1 MPGSPQPRRATSRR
15 GFVAW
20 CGAVAAAVLVGR
32 RPVWAGVPDETRGGP
47 RCHGHP
53 AGAGDYVHP
62 DPRPGIDASGV
73 LPPEELTTVP
83 GAVAVFDKIR
93 EIPQIA
99 DGVLCHC
106 GCDHGERY
114 PSLLVC
120 YGQGGMARWCEICQ
134 GEGNLIY
141 RLHKAG
147 KSLDQ
152 IRTAV
157 DAKFG

>member
-1 MPGSPQPRRATSRR
+1 MPRR

-20 CGAVAAAVLVGR
+20 CSAVAAAVLAGNTSLWADSVG
-32 RPVWAGVPDETRGGP
+32 AGSTGHPL

-53 AGAGDYVHP
+53 AGSGDYEHP

-73 LPPEELTTVP
+73 LPVEELSAAP
-83 GAVAVFDKIR
+83 HAVAVFDKIR
-93 EIPQIA
+93 EIPEIA

-120 YGQGGMARWCEICQ
+120 YEKGGMAMWCEVCQ

-141 RLHKAG
+141 RLHKSG

-152 IRTAV
+152 IRVAV